1 MKREKVT
8 NWGEVEVED
17 EMDVRSW
24 LVKGSQEEDN
34 ISKKK
39 EDDMVSTPMM
49 LTKRMKQLELSW
61 RMHMHPGVVEPAKV
75 ENVSTPK
82 VKLTKKEALKK
93 AAEQSKS
100 ILDWIKP
107 TQKKE
112 ENEVMDWSED
122 TSIPSGDSIITI
134 ERKEMARMRK
144 RAWMTSRMC
153 REEIDNIVSHVE
165 GRSVAGAIITNL
177 VDSAWKEGSR
187 RKIWD
192 MLEADDELK
201 EWTKRKLESEEAEE
215 ARRQEEMSK
224 RIEC

>member
-1 MKREKVT
+1 MGEAAAVWRLGPGSKKAEKRNRKDDKLEEKLPTGRKAKRLKREKVT

-24 LVKGSQEEDN
+24 LVKGNQEEES

-49 LTKRMKQLELSW
+49 LPKRMKQLELSW

-93 AAEQSKS
+93 AVETSKS

-107 TQKKE
+107 TQKK
-112 ENEVMDWSED
+112 
-122 TSIPSGDSIITI
+122 
-134 ERKEMARMRK
+134 
-144 RAWMTSRMC
+144 
-153 REEIDNIVSHVE
+153 
-165 GRSVAGAIITNL
+165 
-177 VDSAWKEGSR
+177 
-187 RKIWD
+187 
-192 MLEADDELK
+192 
-201 EWTKRKLESEEAEE
+201 
-215 ARRQEEMSK
+215 
-224 RIEC
+224 